1 MEDLP
6 RPVPPHDAHTRTVF
20 SDGADTVP
28 VMVRAAEAL
37 GLDAIAV
44 TDSVRL
50 ETSHDEIAGR
60 VEEIVRVAS
69 RSSIAVIPGGECEIL
84 DATGRLS
91 LPPGAEE
98 RLPLVLASIGPR
110 TRGIAREV
118 PASQGRML
126 ENVFGAYSAVVREE
140 RVDVIA
146 EPFNLGRFP
155 APLGPTDLPRAY
167 VRDLARL
174 MVKHEVAME
183 LSARAWW
190 WHPALGIGEFERA
203 WASILAI
210 FAIEDVKFVAG
221 TGATSAAEVGNNYFT
236 RRMMRLSG
244 IELSQVVNL
253 RSLAGRERGR

>member
-1 MEDLP
+1 MEELP
-6 RPVPPHDAHTRTVF
+6 RPVPRHDAHTRTVL
-20 SDGADTVP
+20 SDGADSVAA
-28 VMVRAAEAL
+28 MARAAEAL
-37 GLDAIAV
+37 GLDAVAI
-44 TDSVRL
+44 TDPVRL
-50 ETSHDEIAGR
+50 ETTREELAERLGE
-60 VEEIVRVAS
+60 VERVAA
-69 RSSIAVIPGGECEIL
+69 RSSVAVIAGGECELL

-91 LPPGAEE
+91 LPAGAEE
-98 RLPLVLASIGPR
+98 RLPLVLASIGPT

-118 PASQGRML
+118 PASQSRLM

-146 EPFNLGRFP
+146 DPFNLGRFP
-155 APLGPTDLPRAY
+155 APLGPADLPRAY

-174 MVKHEVAME
+174 MVKHEVALE

-190 WHPALGIGEFERA
+190 WHPALSLGEFARA
-203 WASILAI
+203 WASILSV

-221 TGATSAAEVGNNYFT
+221 TGARSAGEVGNNYFT

-253 RSLAGRERGR
+253 RSLAGR

>member
-1 MEDLP
+1 
-6 RPVPPHDAHTRTVF
+6 VAAIF
-20 SDGADTVP
+20 GA
-28 VMVRAAEAL
+28 
-37 GLDAIAV
+37 
-44 TDSVRL
+44 
-50 ETSHDEIAGR
+50 
-60 VEEIVRVAS
+60 
-69 RSSIAVIPGGECEIL
+69 ECELL

-91 LPPGAEE
+91 LPPGAEDD
-98 RLPLVLASIGPR
+98 LPLVLATIGPN

-118 PASQGRML
+118 PASRSRLL

-140 RVDVIA
+140 RIEVLA

-155 APLGPTDLPRAY
+155 APLGPADLPRAY

-174 MVKHEVAME
+174 MVKHEVALE

-190 WHPALGIGEFERA
+190 WHPALSLGEFARA
-203 WASILAI
+203 WASILAV

-221 TGATSAAEVGNNYFT
+221 TSATSAAAVGKNYFT

-253 RSLAGRERGR
+253 RSLAGR

>member
-6 RPVPPHDAHTRTVF
+6 RPIPPHDAHTRTVL
-20 SDGADTVP
+20 SDGADTVA

-37 GLDAIAV
+37 GLDAIAI
-44 TDSVRL
+44 TDEVRL
-50 ETSHDEIAGR
+50 DTSKDELAARRQQIQQ
-60 VEEIVRVAS
+60 VAS
-69 RSSIAVIPGGECEIL
+69 RSSIAVIPGGECEVL
-84 DATGRLS
+84 DVTGRIS

-98 RLPLVLASIGPR
+98 RLPLVLASIGPK

-118 PASQGRML
+118 PASGSRMM
-126 ENVFGAYSAVVREE
+126 ENVFGAYSSVVCEE

-146 EPFNLGRFP
+146 DPFNLGRFP
-155 APLGPTDLPRAY
+155 APLGPADLPRAH

-174 MVKHEVAME
+174 MVKHEVALE

-190 WHPALGIGEFERA
+190 WHPSLSIGEFERA
-203 WASILAI
+203 WSSILAV

-221 TGATSAAEVGNNYFT
+221 TGARSAAGVGNNYFT
-236 RRMMRLSG
+236 RRIMRLSG

-253 RSLAGRERGR
+253 RSLAGK

>member
-6 RPVPPHDAHTRTVF
+6 RPIPPHDAHTRSVL
-20 SDGADTVP
+20 SDGADAVSA
-28 VMVRAAEAL
+28 MSRAAEAI
-37 GLDAIAV
+37 GLEAIAV
-44 TDSVRL
+44 TDPVRL
-50 ETSHDEIAGR
+50 DTSREDLEERVAEI
-60 VEEIVRVAS
+60 ERVAS
-69 RSSIAVIPGGECEIL
+69 RSSVRVIPGGECELL
-84 DATGRLS
+84 DSTGRLS
-91 LPPGAEE
+91 LPPRAEE
-98 RLPLVLASIGPR
+98 ALPLVLAAIGPK

-118 PASQGRML
+118 PASRSRLL

-146 EPFNLGRFP
+146 DPFNLGRFP
-155 APLGPTDLPRAY
+155 APLGPADLPRAY

-174 MVKHEVAME
+174 MVKHEVALE

-190 WHPALGIGEFERA
+190 WHPSLSLGEFARA
-203 WASILAI
+203 WSSILAV

-221 TGATSAAEVGNNYFT
+221 TGARSAVEVGNNYFT

-253 RSLAGRERGR
+253 RSLAGRTRRR

>member
-6 RPVPPHDAHTRTVF
+6 RPVPPHDAHTRTVL
-20 SDGADTVP
+20 SDGADTVAAN
-28 VMVRAAEAL
+28 VRAAEAV
-37 GLDAIAV
+37 GLDAIAI
-44 TDSVRL
+44 TDVVRL
-50 ETSHDEIAGR
+50 ETTREQLQAR
-60 VEEIVRVAS
+60 VGEVERVGE
-69 RSSIAVIPGGECEIL
+69 RSSIRVVAGGVCELL
-84 DATGRLS
+84 DSTGRLS
-91 LPPGAEE
+91 LPSGAEDA
-98 RLPLVLASIGPR
+98 LPLVLASIGMS

-118 PASQGRML
+118 PASRSRLL

-155 APLGPTDLPRAY
+155 APLGPADLPRAY

-174 MVKHEVAME
+174 MVKHEVALE

-190 WHPALGIGEFERA
+190 WHPSLSIGEFARG
-203 WASILAI
+203 WSSVLAV

-221 TGATSAAEVGNNYFT
+221 TGARSAAEVGNNFFV
-236 RRMMRLSG
+236 RRMMRLAG

-253 RSLAGRERGR
+253 RSLAGRVR